1 MDAQDQTATVT
12 MRQVLVMAKSPLLRI
27 HNVPVF
33 LMHVTECN
41 DSKDHF
47 LLGRGEDASRF
58 HGTTSVGLVYDI
70 SGLIPTTV
78 TKGTNIPRKI
88 LLLSKSCRLEPC
100 RDDAPELATNGICAQ
115 KVTIVNCLDR
125 SLGIYELGNNRRLYL
140 TYQYDGKTSLPVLP
154 VGSEATISNSHKFV
168 QQNEDSSGPT
178 RREDLVCCMRSTVS
192 VHGQVEGM
200 EASKADRVSPG
211 RILLALCA
219 KLHPTLGALEWLR
232 HHMIPVLSQKL
243 LPDIVRLKDLLHVCL
258 KALTT
263 RLANCEEQIM
273 PARSR
278 NLYEEFLSHDTAC
291 CISDEQFEPFSF
303 PKISEI
309 CDFIDCQL
317 KSGSEKVYTIMQ
329 GSWRYSVMQACS
341 IKPQMILVA
350 ELCVE
355 GPDNG
360 LFLRD
365 TSGLLPCVILDRGPA
380 KRETDQEGCTNPDH
394 KHPKDLANAQS
405 KLNQCHPHPCLSHLL
420 RIDDFTLIRE
430 EEIERGTEEGASS
443 TARDSMTS
451 GSSRVGRKTRPPD
464 YIIFDI
470 SQALCLH
477 QGSKVERRDGKRGK
491 RKRSAPSQD
500 KDDENLTSRPSN
512 YETVTIH
519 VLSRRHMLQQ
529 PLEGENDR
537 RGQQT
542 PRFFCDILVLKR
554 TEVCNIAGR
563 TRQHGRSD
571 KQLMS
576 ESELKWEPAILGFQ
590 GDAVRWYHFL
600 RRCQT
605 YQLQSSGPE
614 DTKGA
619 VLSSVRMLSK
629 KGLAQPVYIADSFSQ
644 LRVLQNSTV
653 EVCYLCCDGISHSA
667 GKKRPSKRQQTVTSI
682 SGLLTKKIV
691 QTTEEVPHTS
701 KCPVPEDPRVLVT
714 LQQAGSLD
722 ELSVAIPSWIHHS
735 IIGLIPGAF
744 VTIQNCLCK
753 DFGQGDRIATYEAL
767 SVSSIHVDGFSVKSF
782 IEIAS
787 PDEEGSA
794 TGMGPQ
800 RSFLYDIVTRKAGG
814 RGALHATWLYAHVQS
829 IRKFILRW
837 VCRQCERNDCRCPDT
852 TIHNGRL
859 CTQILC
865 SVDDGTGE
873 ALVWSD
879 RPQVVRA
886 ILDLSARQWDAL
898 ETSCLGPNR
907 ELIFHQPTKQQREDE
922 IPSSSVLTQ
931 RLSIEM
937 TRYCQHSCSNIQ
949 RSIWLKCRQFRDFS
963 RGQATSDD
971 DRRASSQGL
980 TLCCEE
986 ARL

>member
-1 MDAQDQTATVT
+1 
-12 MRQVLVMAKSPLLRI
+12 
-27 HNVPVF
+27 
-33 LMHVTECN
+33 MHVTECN
-41 DSKDHF
+41 DGKDHF

-78 TKGTNIPRKI
+78 TKGTSIPRKI
-88 LLLSKSCRLEPC
+88 LLLSKPCRLEPC

-140 TYQYDGKTSLPVLP
+140 TYQYDGKTPLPVLP
-154 VGSEATISNSHKFV
+154 VGSKATISNPHTFV
-168 QQNEDSSGPT
+168 QRNEDSSGPP
-178 RREDLVCCMRSTVS
+178 RREDLVCCMLSTIT
-192 VHGQVEGM
+192 VHGQDEGM

-219 KLHPTLGALEWLR
+219 KLHPTLVALEWLR
-232 HHMIPVLSQKL
+232 LHMIPVLSQKL
-243 LPDIVRLKDLLHVCL
+243 LPDIVGLKDLLQVCF
-258 KALTT
+258 KVLTT
-263 RLANCEEQIM
+263 RLASSEEQIM
-273 PARSR
+273 PTRSR

-303 PKISEI
+303 LKINEI
-309 CDFIDCQL
+309 HDFIGCQL
-317 KSGSEKVYTIMQ
+317 KSGLDKVSTIMQ
-329 GSWRYSVMQACS
+329 GLRRYTVIRASS

-355 GPDNG
+355 GPDGG

-365 TSGLLPCVILDRGPA
+365 ASGLLPCVILDRGPA
-380 KRETDQEGCTNPDH
+380 ERKTDQERRTNPDH
-394 KHPKDLANAQS
+394 KSPKDLANAQS
-405 KLNQCHPHPCLSHLL
+405 MPNQCHLHPCLSHLL
-420 RIDDFTLIRE
+420 RIDEFTFVRE
-430 EEIERGTEEGASS
+430 EVIESGTEEGATS
-443 TARDSMTS
+443 TSCDSMTS
-451 GSSRVGRKTRPPD
+451 SSSRVGRKTRPTD

-477 QGSKVERRDGKRGK
+477 HGSRMERRDGKRGK
-491 RKRSAPSQD
+491 RKRSVQGQN
-500 KDDENLTSRPSN
+500 KDDENLVSRPSN
-512 YETVTIH
+512 SETVTIH
-519 VLSRRHMLQQ
+519 VLSRRHMLRQ
-529 PLEGENDR
+529 PLEGKDDS

-554 TEVCNIAGR
+554 TEVGNIAGR
-563 TRQHGRSD
+563 TRQCGRSD
-571 KQLMS
+571 KQLKS

-614 DTKGA
+614 HAKSA

-653 EVCYLCCDGISHSA
+653 EVCHLCCNGISHSA
-667 GKKRPSKRQQTVTSI
+667 GKKRPRRQQTVTSL

-691 QTTEEVPHTS
+691 QTPAEVPHTS
-701 KCPVPEDPRVLVT
+701 KCTVPEDPRALVT

-722 ELSVAIPSWIHHS
+722 ELSVTIPSWIHDS
-735 IIGLIPGAF
+735 INGLIPGAF

-753 DFGQGDRIATYEAL
+753 DFGKGDRVHTYEA
-767 SVSSIHVDGFSVKSF
+767 SPVSSIRIDGFSVKSF

-800 RSFLYDIVTRKAGG
+800 RSFLFDIVTRKAAE
-814 RGALHATWLYAHVQS
+814 RGVLRATWLYAHVQC
-829 IRKFILRW
+829 IKRFILRW
-837 VCRQCERNDCRCPDT
+837 VCRQCGRNDCRCPDT
-852 TIHNGRL
+852 TNHNGQL

-907 ELIFHQPTKQQREDE
+907 ELVFHQSTKLHREE
-922 IPSSSVLTQ
+922 ETSSSSMQ
-931 RLSIEM
+931 NKRLSIEM

-963 RGQATSDD
+963 REQGTSDD
-971 DRRASSQGL
+971 GQKASSKGL